1 VRDLSKFSILVK
13 QLYKQKIR
21 SKSFILTTV
30 LYLVVLSAFMFWSEI
45 KELLFSGEEDTIA
58 VVNQTDFDVSQILKT
73 YDSYQWAFVNADE
86 VNKKL
91 EEGDYYAAFTLSDD
105 AGKLTA
111 KIESF
116 DPLPLNDQQEF
127 SSMLGQVGQLYTMG
141 QLDLTQEQQQ
151 LLLSS
156 EPIISLEAI
165 NKEATDGKSTD
176 EKMAGVWVS
185 YAIGIIIYAF
195 VATYLS
201 MITTEV
207 ASEKGSRA
215 LEMLLVS
222 VKPETHFRSKLFGVF
237 LIALTQFVILFGS
250 LLALLRFTDG
260 GSKWTMVTDILESL
274 APSYFFYVVGF
285 LFVTIFMYLILGAL
299 FGSLVSKVEEAGQV
313 MMPAL
318 MLTLIGFYV
327 MISGMGNPDTLLI
340 KVFSYIP
347 FTAGMVMPMRIG
359 ATDIAASGPI
369 ISFVLLL
376 VTTGL
381 LYYISLIFYKRSVLT
396 YSSGGIIQKIKTVF
410 KVTT

>member
-45 KELLFSGEEDTIA
+45 KELLFSGEEDTIG

>member
-1 VRDLSKFSILVK
+1 MAYLSKFAILVK

-21 SKSFILTTV
+21 AKSFILMTV
-30 LYLVVLSAFMFWSEI
+30 LYLVVISAFMFWSEI
-45 KELLFSGEEDTIA
+45 KELLFSGEEETIA
-58 VVNQTDFDVSQILKT
+58 VVNETDFDVSQILQVNDN
-73 YDSYQWAFVNADE
+73 YNWEFVNAGE
-86 VNKKL
+86 INEKL
-91 EEGDYYAAFTLSDD
+91 ENGDYEAAFTLRDE
-105 AGKLTA
+105 AGKLA
-111 KIESF
+111 VKIESY
-116 DPLPLNDQQEF
+116 DPLQLNDQQEF
-127 SSMLGQVGQLYTMG
+127 SSILSQVGQLYAMG
-141 QLDLTQEQQQ
+141 QLDLTPEKQQF
-151 LLLSS
+151 LLST
-156 EPIISLEAI
+156 EPLISLETI
-165 NKEATDGKSTD
+165 NKEATDGKSSD

-185 YAIGIIIYAF
+185 YAIGIVIYAF

-222 VKPETHFRSKLFGVF
+222 VKPETHFRSKLVGIF
-237 LIALTQFVILFGS
+237 LVALTQFVILFGVI
-250 LLALLRFTDG
+250 LALLRFTNDG
-260 GSKWTMVTDILESL
+260 KNWSMVTELLDSL
-274 APSYFFYVVGF
+274 SPSYFIYVVGF
-285 LFVTIFMYLILGAL
+285 LFVTIFMYLIIGAL

-318 MLTLIGFYV
+318 MLTLLGFYV
-327 MISGMGNPDTLLI
+327 MIFGMSNPDTMLI

-359 ATDIAASGPI
+359 ATDISAIGPA
-369 ISFVLLL
+369 ISFVLLI